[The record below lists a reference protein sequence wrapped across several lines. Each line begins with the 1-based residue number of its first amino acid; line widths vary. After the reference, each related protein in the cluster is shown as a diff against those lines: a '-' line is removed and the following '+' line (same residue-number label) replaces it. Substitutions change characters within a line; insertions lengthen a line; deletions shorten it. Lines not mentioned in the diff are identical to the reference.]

1 LNRGFSSDPFWD
13 TASVVT
19 INPNPS
25 RLIAFSRLLR
35 ITFDQTFSRSS
46 VLKVS
51 VHFQRFLSGGRPF
64 SSTNYDRVA
73 AIVDAIHPI
82 PAVLFIFIRYP
93 AFTDIDIL
101 FPMAI
106 GRCQKRHQHQTVK
119 QNDLSIKENVE
130 KICLI
135 EM

>member
-1 LNRGFSSDPFWD
+1 MNRGFSSDPFWD
-13 TASVVT
+13 TAGVVT

-51 VHFQRFLSGGRPF
+51 VYFQRFLCGGRPF
-64 SSTNYDRVA
+64 SSANHDRVA
-73 AIVDAIHPI
+73 TIVDAIHPF
-82 PAVLFIFIRYP
+82 PAVFFLFIRHP
-93 AFTDIDIL
+93 AFTDIVII

>member
-1 LNRGFSSDPFWD
+1 MNRGFSSDPFGD
-13 TASVVT
+13 TTGVVT

-46 VLKVS
+46 ILKVS

-73 AIVDAIHPI
+73 AIVDAIHPF

-93 AFTDIDIL
+93 TFTDIDIL